1 MRALKSLGFYI
12 NADREFPSLIKGG
25 FACHRIDISDSPV
38 HSISSAADV
47 VWAVDRMGIK
57 GYLHLAKEGALV
69 IHDDDRFEKI
79 PGLPELSRRKKLKMI
94 HIPARSIVARHGGDN
109 RLKNMVT
116 LGLVWRV
123 FGLPLPV
130 LEAEVKKR
138 FAKKKALLKIDLECI
153 RSGYNAEEASSH
165 KPFVLPIP
173 KKIPKTMFVN
183 GNEAIGIGAIHAGV
197 RAYYAYPMSPSSS
210 ILSYLAKKAHQTGM
224 VVKQCED
231 EITVAQMTLG
241 SSFVGTRA
249 LCATS
254 GGGLDLMA
262 ETLSLSGMTETPLV
276 IVNCQRP
283 GPATGLPTWTC
294 QGDLNMVIH
303 SGHGEFPRIVIGV
316 SDPESCFDFIQH
328 AMNLSEQFQTLVIVL
343 SEKTITETERTVPL
357 FQQNTVPIERGI
369 ITKKNVLKKLE
380 SKDRY
385 RLTKSGIS
393 YRWLPGSCPTP
404 YYANSDEHQ
413 EDGTITEDAAESKA
427 MMDKRMRKQKA
438 ILAALPQPKV
448 YGVTKEADVSIIGWG
463 STKNVMM
470 DAIPA
475 AKKEGI
481 RVNYLHYDFVWPILE
496 KKAVT
501 FFRNN
506 SHVCLL
512 EGNQT
517 AQFGS
522 LLEAKTGLSFAER
535 FLKYDGRQFF
545 FDEVMIFLRQ
555 QAKKS
560 QKKKDELVMKRE
572 CLGACE
578 CVSQTKGNRCCC
590 EQKI

>member
-1 MRALKSLGFYI
+1 
-12 NADREFPSLIKGG
+12 
-25 FACHRIDISDSPV
+25 
-38 HSISSAADV
+38 
-47 VWAVDRMGIK
+47 
-57 GYLHLAKEGALV
+57 
-69 IHDDDRFEKI
+69 
-79 PGLPELSRRKKLKMI
+79 
-94 HIPARSIVARHGGDN
+94 
-109 RLKNMVT
+109 
-116 LGLVWRV
+116 
-123 FGLPLPV
+123 
-130 LEAEVKKR
+130 
-138 FAKKKALLKIDLECI
+138 
-153 RSGYNAEEASSH
+153 
-165 KPFVLPIP
+165 
-173 KKIPKTMFVN
+173 
-183 GNEAIGIGAIHAGV
+183 
-197 RAYYAYPMSPSSS
+197 
-210 ILSYLAKKAHQTGM
+210 
-224 VVKQCED
+224 
-231 EITVAQMTLG
+231 
-241 SSFVGTRA
+241 
-249 LCATS
+249 
-254 GGGLDLMA
+254 
-262 ETLSLSGMTETPLV
+262 
-276 IVNCQRP
+276 
-283 GPATGLPTWTC
+283 
-294 QGDLNMVIH
+294 
-303 SGHGEFPRIVIGV
+303 
-316 SDPESCFDFIQH
+316 
-328 AMNLSEQFQTLVIVL
+328 
-343 SEKTITETERTVPL
+343 
-357 FQQNTVPIERGI
+357 
-369 ITKKNVLKKLE
+369 
-380 SKDRY
+380 
-385 RLTKSGIS
+385 
-393 YRWLPGSCPTP
+393 
-404 YYANSDEHQ
+404 
-413 EDGTITEDAAESKA
+413 